1 MMKIML
7 GIVAVLVGT
16 VVLILVIGWLLPQKH
31 VAARAISLR
40 QKPDAVFALISDF
53 KSAPTWRSDVQEVE
67 VLPATGGNTQFQ
79 EKGKNGILTMEVV
92 ELSPPTRMVTR
103 IADKSLPFGGT
114 WIFEISP
121 TADGC
126 RLNITEQGEIYNP
139 IFRFVSRLFLGY
151 EGSLN
156 SYLQNVGSKFGENV
170 APEEGEAAGMG
181 Q

>member
-16 VVLILVIGWLLPQKH
+16 VVLILVIGWLLPEKH

-40 QKPDAVFALISDF
+40 QKSNVVFALISDF

-67 VLPATGGNTQFQ
+67 ILSGAGANMKFRET
-79 EKGKNGILTMEVV
+79 GKNGVLTMEVM

-103 IADKSLPFGGT
+103 IADKSLPFGGA

-121 TADGC
+121 TAEGC

-139 IFRFVSRLFLGY
+139 IFRFVSRFFLGY

-156 SYLQNVGSKFGENV
+156 SYLQNVSRKFGENA
-170 APEEGEAAGMG
+170 APEAGEAAGVP
-181 Q
+181 